1 MDSKGRRETEDRL
14 ALKSVFPGEKRDRRQ
29 WSCLLEGSNDKVM
42 GILLSRTYAVGLMRN
57 VETRLLTAPYG
68 SDELSLNIMSV
79 GGTMYLEEHLTEEK
93 LRNK

>member
-1 MDSKGRRETEDRL
+1 
-14 ALKSVFPGEKRDRRQ
+14 
-29 WSCLLEGSNDKVM
+29 M